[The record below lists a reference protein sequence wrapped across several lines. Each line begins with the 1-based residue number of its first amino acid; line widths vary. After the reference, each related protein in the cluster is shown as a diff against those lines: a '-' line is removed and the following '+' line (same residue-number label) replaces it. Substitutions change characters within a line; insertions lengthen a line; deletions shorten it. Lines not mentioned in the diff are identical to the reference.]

1 TSTTPTATAG
11 SCAGS
16 TDGGRGRGRR
26 APFYSGIVLK
36 DAATTTRLYV
46 AVGASDAVGVGARRP
61 RREAWPRLLHR
72 RVFGGGTRFV
82 NLGVSGAT
90 VADAL
95 AGQVP
100 RAEQLRPDVVTVWLV
115 VNDIVAEVPVE
126 RYESDLDALVGR
138 LRRGGATRVLI
149 GNCPYLDRL
158 PAYLMWRALGMGP
171 DPDEANAVVDRY
183 NAIVEGVAVRH
194 DATLVD
200 LRSAALAARRA
211 GIETKLF
218 APDGFHPSSAGHRAL
233 AATFGAAL
241 LGGRAAGR
249 SGHGH
254 RQA

>member
-126 RYESDLDALVGR
+126 RYESDLD
-138 LRRGGATRVLI
+138 
-149 GNCPYLDRL
+149 RL

-171 DPDEANAVVDRY
+171 EPDEANAVVDRY

-200 LRSAALAARRA
+200 LRS
-211 GIETKLF
+211 
-218 APDGFHPSSAGHRAL
+218 D
-233 AATFGAAL
+233 
-241 LGGRAAGR
+241 
-249 SGHGH
+249 
-254 RQA
+254 